1 MTARL
6 ERVAADVGEPIDAL
20 RSKVAHDE
28 RLDVTSLVVST
39 LRAPE
44 TESERLLI
52 ESGVQAALL
61 GEFAEIPRDRID
73 VRVVVPPPTEPTA
86 APAPPTTEAALSP
99 RDGVWSWI
107 HQQHADY
114 ESFFR
119 VYATQMLHAAMR
131 RAIDSY
137 PWRDHSAMRTRL
149 PWLAATY
156 LGAASPAVIVEG
168 IHDAVDALLPPFR
181 ALLHPLDCDHALLQ
195 ARRWLGRDPHSVLEL
210 YEAVHR
216 RVTARRPLLQTAEAV
231 LTLYERLSSC
241 TERRW
246 RGGGAI
252 EGRARRGRGRRR
264 GTRGVDPQRAAAAA
278 RRGARRSRHRD
289 IPLLQWPSPPA
300 PRSLRAHP
308 RLPMP
313 RSTGRWAPPSGASA
327 TAGVVPLAAGSRLHD
342 RSSRR
347 NGGCNVEEAQPL
359 GGGRSRLTG
368 VPRSTPAPTA
378 ALPRCS
384 GRAAPPRRPASFA
397 RGCDF

>member
-86 APAPPTTEAALSP
+86 APAPPTTEAAPSP

-216 RVTARRPLLQTAEAV
+216 RVTRAGRTSQAKAV
-231 LTLYERLSSC
+231 LTLY
-241 TERRW
+241 
-246 RGGGAI
+246 
-252 EGRARRGRGRRR
+252 
-264 GTRGVDPQRAAAAA
+264 D
-278 RRGARRSRHRD
+278 
-289 IPLLQWPSPPA
+289 LLF
-300 PRSLRAHP
+300 LY
-308 RLPMP
+308 
-313 RSTGRWAPPSGASA
+313 
-327 TAGVVPLAAGSRLHD
+327 
-342 RSSRR
+342 
-347 NGGCNVEEAQPL
+347 
-359 GGGRSRLTG
+359 
-368 VPRSTPAPTA
+368 
-378 ALPRCS
+378 
-384 GRAAPPRRPASFA
+384 
-397 RGCDF
+397 